1 MIVSGRYAFTVF
13 AASFLLTLAL
23 PLLAQDV
30 LPNAMQGFGR
40 DRKEPVKIEA
50 NTLEI
55 RDKESY
61 AIFEGNVVVKQGES
75 TMRSPRLKVYY
86 EGSASKKKEQRS
98 EKDEKEKRIAQREKN
113 EAVNAVETTKDGK
126 GKSNQR
132 IKKIEA
138 LGGVVITSKDQKATG
153 DLGIFDMPSNT
164 ATIIGNVVV
173 SQGPN
178 IMKADKIVVDLNT
191 GLSRLESAGRVQGLF
206 VPGSV
211 KDKEKDKDKAP
222 KK

>member
-1 MIVSGRYAFTVF
+1 MKRIASLALAFFF
-13 AASFLLTLAL
+13 AAPVFVALA
-23 PLLAQDV
+23 PAQDV

-50 NTLEI
+50 NSLEI

-75 TMRSPRLKVYY
+75 TMRAPRLKVYY
-86 EGSASKKKEQRS
+86 EGSITKKKN
-98 EKDEKEKRIAQREKN
+98 EKS
-113 EAVNAVETTKDGK
+113 AVNAVQSAKGGK
-126 GKSNQR
+126 ATNQR

-138 LGGVVITSKDQKATG
+138 LGGIVITAKDQKATG
-153 DLGIFDMPSNT
+153 DMGVFDMPSNT
-164 ATIIGNVVV
+164 ATITGNVVV

-178 IMKADKIVVDLNT
+178 VMKGDKIIVDLNS
-191 GLSRLESAGRVQGLF
+191 GLSRLESSGRVQGLF
-206 VPGSV
+206 VPGSI
-211 KDKEKDKDKAP
+211 KDKEP

>member
-1 MIVSGRYAFTVF
+1 MSQPIKIPLVFLFSVLAF
-13 AASFLLTLAL
+13 ASSPAFLS
-23 PLLAQDV
+23 LAQEA

-50 NTLEI
+50 NSLEI
-55 RDKESY
+55 RDRESY
-61 AIFEGNVVVKQGES
+61 AIFEGNVTVKQGDS
-75 TMRSPRLKVYY
+75 TMRAPKLKVYY
-86 EGSASKKKEQRS
+86 EGSMSKKKDGES
-98 EKDEKEKRIAQREKN
+98 KSVK
-113 EAVNAVETTKDGK
+113 AVQTTKDGK
-126 GKSNQR
+126 TSNQR

-138 LGGVVITSKDQKATG
+138 LGGIVITAKDQKATG
-153 DLGIFDMPSNT
+153 DMGVFDMPTNT
-164 ATIIGNVVV
+164 ATITGNVVV

-178 IMKADKIVVDLNT
+178 VMKADKIIVDMNT

-211 KDKEKDKDKAP
+211 KDKEP